1 MMRGVKKVIAVVV
14 VVVVVSV
21 IVVVFLLHSCSC
33 YSFKIFLRF

>member
-1 MMRGVKKVIAVVV
+1 MMRGVKKVIAVV